1 MNLYDKISK
10 SKKQLTVAIDFDGFL
25 VEDKWPE
32 IGEAIW
38 GNLIY
43 AQGLQYAGHKLILW
57 TCRCGDLLEE
67 AIDFCEGLGLQFD
80 AVNEN
85 LPETIEKYGSE
96 SRKISADFY
105 LDDRAFNDFYTEVK
119 K

>member
-10 SKKQLTVAIDFDGFL
+10 SKKPLTLAIDFDGFL

-32 IGEAIW
+32 LGEAVLCNFI
-38 GNLIY
+38 LLEK
-43 AQGLQYAGHKLILW
+43 LQKKGHKLILW
-57 TCRCGDLLEE
+57 TCRCGELLEE
-67 AIDFCEGLGLQFD
+67 AVNLCEVLGLKFD

-105 LDDRAFNDFYTEVK
+105 LDDRAYNDFYTEVK
-119 K
+119 E